1 MIISKIIIGY
11 YSSWFKYTKQIRCW
25 SKNNSTNG
33 IRWTIKKI
41 DTDDYATDAGDNDQF
56 RFVLTV
62 LEKIQ
67 EARLKFSLGSAT
79 VL

>member
-1 MIISKIIIGY
+1 MLIQ
-11 YSSWFKYTKQIRCW
+11 KQFNKW
-25 SKNNSTNG
+25 NSLDNQ
-33 IRWTIKKI
+33 KI